1 MDKQKI
7 LEMLNEKYG
16 TNLNLRLEK
25 LSEEYN
31 ELVETVEEVPGTLTL
46 EHCVSFIRD
55 FVDELSDVNVIIFHM
70 AGILGLSQDEL
81 LAMAVDKIKGREI
94 NPNYKRKHPHNDTK
108 RETTSKRFN

>member
-16 TNLNLRLEK
+16 TNLNARFEK

-31 ELVETVEEVPGTLTL
+31 ELVEAVDEVPGTLTL

-70 AGILGLSQDEL
+70 AGIIGLSQDEL
-81 LAMAVDKIKGREI
+81 LEMAVDKIKGRDI
-94 NPNYKRKHPHNDTK
+94 DPNYKRKHPHK
-108 RETTSKRFN
+108 PR

>member
-46 EHCVSFIRD
+46 ELCVSFIRD

-94 NPNYKRKHPHNDTK
+94 NPNYMRKHPHYDTRRK
-108 RETTSKRFN
+108 K

>member
-70 AGILGLSQDEL
+70 AGILGLSQDKL

-94 NPNYKRKHPHNDTK
+94 NPNYKRKHPHK
-108 RETTSKRFN
+108 QEGGL